1 MKHTLIKV
9 TSQPIVKWATRRA
22 LVGRTRCRQQPQ
34 KGRFSRAEVDDLVE
48 QSWLKFQEL
57 MPDVPQ
63 KSTFANTIS
72 VMLAS
77 LTNSF
82 FQVLIARGI
91 ERDYAIELV
100 ADTTWKV
107 AEKWGNLTY
116 FMAGL
121 SPREPAERMRMSVN
135 MILRFPFNPPG
146 FVFERL
152 PADDGI
158 SLDMHR
164 CPVAIYFY
172 EQNATDLC
180 VGSWCNL
187 DFALAKMWG
196 GRLERSGT
204 LAAGCDRCDFRFK
217 ATPDLTK

>member
-1 MKHTLIKV
+1 MKRRLIKV
-9 TSQPIVKWATRRA
+9 TSQPIVKWATRSA
-22 LVGRTRCRQQPQ
+22 LVGRTRCRQQPE
-34 KGRFSRAEVDDLVE
+34 KGRFSRAEVDDLLE
-48 QSWLKFQEL
+48 QSWLKFQDL

-63 KSTFANTIS
+63 ESTFSNTIS
-72 VMLAS
+72 AQA
-77 LTNSF
+77 LTFSF
-82 FQVLIARGI
+82 FQVLVARGI
-91 ERDYAIELV
+91 ERAYAIELV

-107 AEKWGNLTY
+107 LEKWGRLTY
-116 FMAGL
+116 FIAGL
-121 SPREPAERMRMSVN
+121 FARDPTQRMRTSVN

-172 EQNATDLC
+172 EQDATDLC

-187 DFALAKMWG
+187 DFALAEMWG

-217 ATPDLTK
+217 AKRHE

>member
-1 MKHTLIKV
+1 M
-9 TSQPIVKWATRRA
+9 
-22 LVGRTRCRQQPQ
+22 
-34 KGRFSRAEVDDLVE
+34 
-48 QSWLKFQEL
+48 
-57 MPDVPQ
+57 
-63 KSTFANTIS
+63 
-72 VMLAS
+72 
-77 LTNSF
+77 
-82 FQVLIARGI
+82 
-91 ERDYAIELV
+91 V

-107 AEKWGNLTY
+107 LEKWGRLTY
-116 FMAGL
+116 FIAGL
-121 SPREPAERMRMSVN
+121 FARDPAQRMRTSVN

-158 SLDMHR
+158 SLDMQR

-172 EQNATDLC
+172 EQDATDLC

-187 DFALAKMWG
+187 DFALAEMWG

-217 ATPDLTK
+217 AKRPQATLEGA